1 VRWLLDTNVVSE
13 SIQPRPNRAV
23 VAWIARQPDDLM
35 AISMVTLA
43 ELRHGAASNP
53 NEQRRGE
60 LMQWLDVTVASW
72 LGERTLPV
80 TLEILTDWLDAGR
93 RLARQGMT
101 RNSADLL
108 IAATAR
114 LHNLTIVSRNVPD
127 FAGTGVVVYDPW
139 TNETHR
145 MEPA

>member
-1 VRWLLDTNVVSE
+1 MRWLLDTNVVSE
-13 SIQPRPNRAV
+13 SIQARPNRAV

-43 ELRHGAASNP
+43 ELRHGAASNS

-80 TLEILTDWLDAGR
+80 TLEILMDWLDVGG

-114 LHNLTIVSRNVPD
+114 VNNLTIVSRNVPD

-139 TNETHR
+139 TSETHR
-145 MEPA
+145 MEQA

>member
-35 AISMVTLA
+35 AISMATLA
-43 ELRHGAASNP
+43 ELRHGAAANP

-80 TLEILTDWLDAGR
+80 TLEILMDWLDVGR

-139 TNETHR
+139 TSETHR
-145 MEPA
+145 MEQA